1 MRSADNKGVLED
13 FLRTHGPLRA
23 GIVSSPAVLEST
35 ALVLAHGLDVFV
47 TRVQPSRTFD
57 LIPDDF
63 PYAFLIT
70 VTLVLAIAALA
81 LRRVEASSTVTKKW
95 T

>member
-1 MRSADNKGVLED
+1 MA
-13 FLRTHGPLRA
+13 A
-23 GIVSSPAVLEST
+23 GIVTSPANLEST

-47 TRVQPSRTFD
+47 TRVQPSRNFD

-63 PYAFLIT
+63 PYALLIT
-70 VTLVLAIAALA
+70 VTLVLAAAALA
-81 LRRVEASSTVTKKW
+81 LRRVEASSNVSKKW

>member
-1 MRSADNKGVLED
+1 MTINCGAL
-13 FLRTHGPLRA
+13 A
-23 GIVSSPAVLEST
+23 GIVTSPANLEST

-47 TRVQPSRTFD
+47 TRVQPSRSFD

-63 PYAFLIT
+63 PYALLLTIT
-70 VTLVLAIAALA
+70 VVLAVAALA
-81 LRRVEASSTVTKKW
+81 LRRLETSSSVSKKW